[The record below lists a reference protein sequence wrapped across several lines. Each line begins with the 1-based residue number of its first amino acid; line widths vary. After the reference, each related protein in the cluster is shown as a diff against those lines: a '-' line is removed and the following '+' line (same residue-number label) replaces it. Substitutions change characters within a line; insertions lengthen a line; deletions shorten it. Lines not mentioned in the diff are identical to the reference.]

1 MAALEI
7 EIIPA
12 LSDNY
17 VYLVREPDSGV
28 VAVIDPA
35 EAEPVE
41 RALAAKGWTLTHI
54 LNTHH
59 HNDHIGGNAA
69 LVKAHGATL
78 IGPRAETGRIPGMD
92 VTVGEGDTVALGDQT
107 ATVYETP
114 GHTSGHISFHF
125 PDSAALFCGD
135 TLFAVGCGRMF
146 EGTPEQFWASLE
158 KLRGLPDDTRI
169 YCGHEYTQSN
179 ARFAR
184 SVLPDSEALR
194 TRAEAIDRL
203 RAGGRRTIPSTIG
216 EEKRTNPFL
225 MADDPAFATS
235 IGQAGAPPSAVFAET
250 RRRKDSF

>member
-35 EAEPVE
+35 EAGPVE
-41 RALAAKGWTLTHI
+41 RALKERGWTLTHI

-69 LVKAHGATL
+69 LVKTWDATL
-78 IGPRAETGRIPGMD
+78 IGPRAETRRIPGMD
-92 VTVGEGDTVALGDQT
+92 VTVTEGDTVTLGDQT

-125 PDSAALFCGD
+125 PDSRALFCGD

-146 EGTPEQFWASLE
+146 EGTPEQFWSSLE
-158 KLRGLPDDTRI
+158 KLRRLPDDTRI
-169 YCGHEYTQSN
+169 FCGHEYTQSN

-184 SVLPDSEALR
+184 SVLPDSGALR
-194 TRAEAIDRL
+194 IRAEEIDRL
-203 RAGGRRTIPSTIG
+203 RAERRPTIPSTLG

-225 MADDPAFATS
+225 MADDPAFAAS
-235 IGQAGAPPSAVFAET
+235 LGLAGATPSDVFAET